1 MRDVSLK
8 RILATLALLALAA
21 CNANGGSSTTF
32 KPGDQIQVVTTFS
45 TLNSFV
51 NAVGG
56 PYVHVQNLVPI
67 GASPEDYQPTP
78 QDIATL
84 ADSQVLVMNGAG
96 IEAWLTR
103 TLADAKNPDLKVV
116 VCTDGLPVKIG
127 NPHLW
132 MNPDYAKVYVQK
144 IRDTLIAVD
153 PTHKAAYISNANRY
167 DGVLEALADSIA
179 QKIGTIPAD
188 QRNMIVFHNAW
199 DYYDARFGLHT
210 IGAIESSPGQE
221 PNPQRIAQLVD
232 LAKQYHVRA
241 MFAEPE
247 YSPKLVQSLAQSAG
261 VKVVTDLYDDSIGAD
276 PRVHDYTSMLTYDT
290 DTIVKALK

>member
-1 MRDVSLK
+1 MRLT
-8 RILATLALLALAA
+8 RMLAVLAVVALAA
-21 CNANGGSSTTF
+21 CGGSKSAL

-67 GASPEDYQPTP
+67 GASPEDYQPAP

-84 ADSQVLVMNGAG
+84 ADAQVLVMNGAG
-96 IEAWLTR
+96 IEAWLTN
-103 TLADAKNPDLKVV
+103 TLANAKNPNLKVV

-132 MNPDYAKVYVQK
+132 MNPDFAKVYVQK
-144 IRDTLIAVD
+144 IRDALTAVD
-153 PTHKAAYISNANRY
+153 PTHGPAYAANAARY
-167 DGVLEALADSIA
+167 DLALDALSASIA
-179 QKIGTIPAD
+179 RKIATIPPD

-199 DYYDARFGLHT
+199 DYYDARFGLRT
-210 IGAIESSPGQE
+210 IGAIEVSPGQD
-221 PNPQRIAQLVD
+221 PNPQHIAALVD

-247 YSPKLVQSLAQSAG
+247 YSPKLVQTLAQSAG
-261 VKVVTDLYDDSIGAD
+261 VKVVTDLYDDSIGGD

-290 DTIVKALK
+290 DAIVKALK

>member
-1 MRDVSLK
+1 MSLT
-8 RILATLALLALAA
+8 RALAA
-21 CNANGGSSTTF
+21 LAVLALGACSSHAASTIGM
-32 KPGDQIQVVTTFS
+32 KPGEQIQVVTSFS

-67 GASPEDYQPTP
+67 GASPEDYQPAP

-84 ADSQVLVMNGAG
+84 ADARVLVINGAG

-103 TLADAKNPDLKVV
+103 TLANAQNPGLKVV
-116 VCTDGLPVKIG
+116 VCSDGLPVKIG

-144 IRDTLIAVD
+144 IRDALIAVD
-153 PTHKAAYISNANRY
+153 PAHRGAYISNANRY
-167 DGVLEALADSIA
+167 TGQLEALGDSISH
-179 QKIGTIPAD
+179 KIATIPPD

-210 IGAIESSPGQE
+210 IGAIETSPGQD
-221 PNPQRIAQLVD
+221 PNPQQLARLVD

-247 YSPKLVQSLAQSAG
+247 YSPKLVQALARSAG
-261 VKVVTDLYDDSIGAD
+261 VKVVTNLYDDSVGQD
-276 PRVHDYTSMLTYDT
+276 PRVHDYISMLTYDT
-290 DTIVKALK
+290 DTIVKSLK